1 MLILKSVYIV
11 LSKLKSMVKNN
22 IFIFSMF
29 FIGIF
34 FSNLMF
40 TYFYGNIRY
49 AAIKYNAPSFEIQNI
64 GGGSIDVAALDKE
77 LSDCKSVY
85 YFSVIDK
92 NSIRQ
97 NTNEHFKTDE
107 YLKTTEDAVIYI
119 ATCRNMDNFYVKQGR
134 IKNLAAENSI
144 IIPDG
149 ILKKGEEFPDIFING
164 KTYKTVGVTGS
175 QFFLVSQENYIKN
188 NLPTF
193 RIDINLSPNT
203 TDEERIAF
211 MNKLNTLFDKNF
223 TINDKTLRNINS
235 EITEEVIF
243 ATIVYFISIFALLFL
258 MADLFEQS
266 AYELSVYELLGATR
280 FRIIFILSALQFVIL
295 VIVGLFS
302 QLVHHLLYGVLF
314 SKINVYEFTY
324 SFEMYAQSLFIT
336 VVSVLLFVVL
346 YLCVKMKRYAIV
358 NCRKFIT

>member
-1 MLILKSVYIV
+1 
-11 LSKLKSMVKNN
+11 
-22 IFIFSMF
+22 
-29 FIGIF
+29 
-34 FSNLMF
+34 MF

-223 TINDKTLRNINS
+223 
-235 EITEEVIF
+235 
-243 ATIVYFISIFALLFL
+243 
-258 MADLFEQS
+258 
-266 AYELSVYELLGATR
+266 
-280 FRIIFILSALQFVIL
+280 
-295 VIVGLFS
+295 
-302 QLVHHLLYGVLF
+302 VLTT
-314 SKINVYEFTY
+314 K
-324 SFEMYAQSLFIT
+324 L
-336 VVSVLLFVVL
+336 
-346 YLCVKMKRYAIV
+346 
-358 NCRKFIT
+358 